1 VIGDATLAAEL
12 VRDAGIL
19 AAGMRRAGVE
29 SARKTSVTDI
39 VTAADHAGEQLIVER
54 LRTQRPSDGI
64 VGEEGTSQP
73 GYRTWY
79 VDPIDGTYNYACNLP
94 IWCAAISVAE
104 RGDALV
110 GAVYDPAADELWLG
124 GKQDRTTRNGV
135 PVAQLADGPLGEL
148 SIATYLHP
156 ATLPDDTVR
165 RPLARAVGAAATV
178 RAFGSGSME
187 LAWVAGGRLGVYV
200 QHDCLPWDWLPGAAL
215 VTAAGGAT
223 RVIDLD
229 GHRWHIAGN
238 HQVVDEVS
246 LALLRA

>member
-1 VIGDATLAAEL
+1 MIEDAALAAEL
-12 VRDAGIL
+12 VRDAGTL
-19 AAGMRRAGVE
+19 AARMRHAGVE
-29 SARKTSVTDI
+29 SARKTSVSDI
-39 VTAADHAGEQLIVER
+39 VTAADHAAEQLIVER

-64 VGEEGTSQP
+64 VGEEGTSHP
-73 GYRTWY
+73 GHRTWY

-94 IWCAAISVAE
+94 IWCAAVSLAE
-104 RGDALV
+104 GDDTLV
-110 GAVYDPAADELWLG
+110 GAVYDPTGDELWVG
-124 GKQDRTTRNGV
+124 GRARPTVRNGV
-135 PVAQLADGPLGEL
+135 PVAQLADRPLGEL

-156 ATLPDDTVR
+156 TTLPDDAVR
-165 RPLARAVGAAATV
+165 RPLARAVRAAATV

-223 RVIDLD
+223 RVVDLD

-246 LALLRA
+246 LALFSA